1 MNYDEIT
8 SYMKNH
14 KALIYCPDLDTRQE
28 VISVLLDLNP
38 RVDTHYL
45 SQTYGPE
52 SWPCIGVAMDE
63 WCLYT
68 GTDGYKLLSVDQFRD
83 LVYGADLSIELA
95 PASLE
100 DVL

>member
-14 KALIYCPDLDTRQE
+14 RALIYCPDLDTRQE

-38 RVDTHYL
+38 RVDTYYL
-45 SQTYGPE
+45 SQTYFPG
-52 SWPCIGVAMDE
+52 SWPCVGVGVDV

-68 GTDGYKLLSVDQFRD
+68 AADGYKLLSVDQFRD
-83 LVYGADLSIELA
+83 LVYGADSSIELA
-95 PASLE
+95 STSLE

>member
-1 MNYDEIT
+1 MNYAEIT
-8 SYMKNH
+8 AYMKNH
-14 KALIYCPDLDTRQE
+14 RALIYCPDLDTRQE

-38 RVDTHYL
+38 RTDMSYL

-52 SWPCIGVAMDE
+52 IWRYTGFGVNA
-63 WCLYT
+63 WCLY
-68 GTDGYKLLSVDQFRD
+68 GSPDGHKLLTVDQFKD